1 MPSGHEHNQ
10 ICGFR
15 FMTNLYDE
23 TTSLSDG
30 ELFKKTF
37 FFKKSKCDVHGNQMW
52 FILRFLISR
61 EIYKSNGTFL
71 WQSSERLLNNMIEYL
86 EISMGICSQ
95 EIQLFASVTFKN

>member
-37 FFKKSKCDVHGNQMW
+37 F
-52 FILRFLISR
+52 LRKVNVMCR
-61 EIYKSNGTFL
+61 EIRCDL
-71 WQSSERLLNNMIEYL
+71 YL
-86 EISMGICSQ
+86 DFSFHAKFIKVTE
-95 EIQLFASVTFKN
+95 LFYDKAVNDY